1 MLKKIL
7 KSDNGKG
14 NIRFVNFSEMVIF
27 FYRYVKNFF

>member
-14 NIRFVNFSEMVIF
+14 NIRFVNFSEMF
-27 FYRYVKNFF
+27 GNFLL